1 MQLLKKIVMMTFLIV
16 AARFSWGQEL
26 ETESDTLYNHTQS
39 TLNDSV
45 VFRRLEQIDVYPRK
59 GRNLNY
65 RRYSRIVAKI
75 RKVYPFAKEAAQELE
90 KYNEKFENATSEREK
105 RRYVRQVEKELFAK
119 HENELK
125 RFTISEGRYL
135 MLLIDR
141 ETDHSSYAII
151 KELKGGVPALFW
163 QGIARLFGNDLKAEY
178 DPVYRHYMIEQ
189 IVLMIEAEEAQKKKQ
204 EKQQKIQMIKPISPV
219 K

>member
-1 MQLLKKIVMMTFLIV
+1 MIFLVFAFIIG
-16 AARFSWGQEL
+16 WGQEP
-26 ETESDTLYNHTQS
+26 EMESDTIYEDYPS
-39 TLNDSV
+39 TLNDSI

-90 KYNEKFENATSEREK
+90 KYNEKFVNSTSEREK
-105 RRYVRQVEKELFAK
+105 RKYVRQVEKELFAK
-119 HENELK
+119 HEDELK

-163 QGIARLFGNDLKAEY
+163 QGIAKIFGNDLKAEY

-189 IVLMIEAEEAQKKKQ
+189 IVLMIEAEEARKKKQ
-204 EKQQKIQMIKPISPV
+204 QYQQKIQMIKPITP
-219 K
+219 KKN

>member
-1 MQLLKKIVMMTFLIV
+1 MIFLVFAFIIG
-16 AARFSWGQEL
+16 WGQEP
-26 ETESDTLYNHTQS
+26 EMDSDTIYEDYPS
-39 TLNDSV
+39 TLNDSI

-90 KYNEKFENATSEREK
+90 KYNEKFVNSTSEREK
-105 RRYVRQVEKELFAK
+105 RKYVRQVEKELFAK
-119 HENELK
+119 HEDELK

-163 QGIARLFGNDLKAEY
+163 QGIAKIFGNDLKAEY

-189 IVLMIEAEEAQKKKQ
+189 IVLMIEAEEARKKKQ
-204 EKQQKIQMIKPISPV
+204 QYQQKIQMIKPITP
-219 K
+219 KKN